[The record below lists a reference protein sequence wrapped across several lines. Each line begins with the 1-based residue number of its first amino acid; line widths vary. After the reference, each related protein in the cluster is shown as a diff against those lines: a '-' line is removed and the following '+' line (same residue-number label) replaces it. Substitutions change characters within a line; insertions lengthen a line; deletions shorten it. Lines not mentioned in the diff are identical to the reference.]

1 MQKTFGHIFIFQ
13 PSIKFIRKNVKEFIP
28 TMDSS
33 LAFSLMK
40 LLDCFFTPFVPV
52 EVSLDF
58 YDEVIFENLLKA
70 LLSHDL
76 DFL

>member
-1 MQKTFGHIFIFQ
+1 
-13 PSIKFIRKNVKEFIP
+13 
-28 TMDSS
+28 MDSS

-52 EVSLDF
+52 EVSLHF

-76 DFL
+76 DFLWKRTFLNYVNNFLSSHL